1 MLFRFL
7 KYASFSFDL
16 FHVHAMDTG
25 DITTVNWE
33 NNTMVLI
40 SWDFSSL
47 FWTQSPM

>member
-7 KYASFSFDL
+7 KYVSFSFDL
-16 FHVHAMDTG
+16 FHVHTMDTE

-40 SWDFSSL
+40 SWDFL
-47 FWTQSPM
+47 RYFGNKAQC